1 MVWSTISVLDW
12 YSSQFSSVRETSQ
25 VDEVSTFDAVS
36 SRSLIGIQY
45 HVTWMTGHVRL
56 VFSPRSFAMKLHR
69 ARIENRRTRAVGS
82 SGLHFFIESRGLL
95 CLIPFQLFVRV
106 DSTARMNGASCELRR
121 ANCIL
126 WTAWL
131 RFHRVD
137 CVAWFLTS
145 FLVRWL
151 EFFLGIPT
159 SAGVKLVR
167 VFLVRCSFCG
177 SFGLEERG
185 PSHPFSSPSSLTLCT
200 LSVSE
205 FGRNTFDICYWP
217 RTG

>member
-82 SGLHFFIESRGLL
+82 SGLHFLLNLVDCFAWFPFSSLCGLTL
-95 CLIPFQLFVRV
+95 
-106 DSTARMNGASCELRR
+106 LREWMAHR
-121 ANCIL
+121 ANCAVQIVSCGL
-126 WTAWL
+126 HGFDFIVWIAL
-131 RFHRVD
+131 RD
-137 CVAWFLTS
+137 
-145 FLVRWL
+145 
-151 EFFLGIPT
+151 
-159 SAGVKLVR
+159 
-167 VFLVRCSFCG
+167 
-177 SFGLEERG
+177 
-185 PSHPFSSPSSLTLCT
+185 SSPAFLCVDWSFFWEYR
-200 LSVSE
+200 L
-205 FGRNTFDICYWP
+205 P
-217 RTG
+217 PA